1 MLRRF
6 NYTNRLRIARSDV
19 RVSVV
24 KDDAGL
30 AFQADLSALPSYGLP
45 PDAWVCVE
53 AYRQTNWMRF
63 EFGRVGA
70 IQAPSDVRLRIFD
83 TPEGI
88 RFRVKV
94 TKPGDEHLLLAEADG
109 IPLAL
114 PEHDEQ
120 RRESL
125 LPVKPADLDG
135 EVYRLD
141 LAGSYPVL
149 EISRKAGAPSEI
161 GRSPAFVSLVY
172 PAVLREILNRVL
184 VIEKHDDDDS
194 LTDWR
199 SRWLRFAGSI
209 PGARERPSIDSDE
222 ETKFEWINEIV
233 SAFARKIRVH
243 ERFAEFW
250 KEGA

>member
-19 RVSVV
+19 SVVVV
-24 KDDAGL
+24 KDEVGL
-30 AFQADLSALPSYGLP
+30 AFKADLSVLPSYKLP
-45 PDAWVCVE
+45 RDASVCVE

-63 EFGRVGA
+63 EFGRVDA
-70 IQAPSDVRLRIFD
+70 IQAPPDVRLRIFD
-83 TPEGI
+83 SPEGI

-94 TKPGDEHLLLAEADG
+94 TKSGDQHVLLAEADG
-109 IPLAL
+109 IPLVL
-114 PEHDEQ
+114 PENDEQ
-120 RRESL
+120 NREPL
-125 LPVKPADLDG
+125 LPVKPADLSG

-141 LAGSYPVL
+141 LSGSYPVL
-149 EISRKAGAPSEI
+149 EISRQAGAPSEI

-172 PAVLREILNRVL
+172 PSVLREILNRVM

-199 SRWLRFAGSI
+199 SRWLRFASSI
-209 PGARERPSIDSDE
+209 PGARERPPVDSEDDA
-222 ETKFEWINEIV
+222 KFEWIDEAV
-233 SAFARKIRVH
+233 SAFARKIH
-243 ERFAEFW
+243 ANERFAEFW